1 MAAMHPNVRV
11 VGLDLYEPKLS
22 LQSALASAI
31 YPLVSFSYRLNFQ
44 QVHTS

>member
-1 MAAMHPNVRV
+1 MHPNVRV

-22 LQSALASAI
+22 LQLALASAI
-31 YPLVSFSYRLNFQ
+31 YPFCPLSYRLNFQ